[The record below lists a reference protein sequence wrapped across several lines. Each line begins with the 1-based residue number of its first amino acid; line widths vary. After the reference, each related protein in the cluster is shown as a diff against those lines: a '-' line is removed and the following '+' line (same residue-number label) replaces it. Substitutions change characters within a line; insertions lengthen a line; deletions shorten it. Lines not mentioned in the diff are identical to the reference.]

1 MYLPYRKLPYFSA
14 FCNTCAASFS
24 QVKVLRLTY
33 AEVRAMSMG
42 TGLKVQQPSTDWS
55 ASNRGLAGRAHKQ
68 PTGIFQLHPTSS
80 QS

>member
-1 MYLPYRKLPYFSA
+1 MYLPYRKLLYFSA

-42 TGLKVQQPSTDWS
+42 TGLSAAAKYRLFSDQSWASGPSLQ
-55 ASNRGLAGRAHKQ
+55 AANRHI
-68 PTGIFQLHPTSS
+68 PTPSDE
-80 QS
+80 